1 MNYSGVRSLI
11 ICGAVKNSLKQYNS
25 RSLKELVSLHC
36 NFCTFLCLNYQ
47 KKDPSKYEQVDNKK
61 YASLVRSVVSMK
73 ISSQTPETLLG
84 EDTLLYGPIV
94 KLKQVR
100 EELTPENLLNLPP
113 FLNPEHQGSQQEPV
127 SVIKPPLQVP
137 LQTNGRKTRLPS
149 VTQILQLTMSLEQA
163 FYLERW
169 KRRMIKELGPDGFKA
184 YTKNVLSRGQLF
196 HSALEDALLS
206 SKIPETDNEDVAGYL
221 QSVKGILEDVTGI
234 RVLES
239 VVNHLPLQ
247 YTGLVDC
254 VAEYRGKLC
263 VIDWK
268 TSEKPKPYFRNT
280 FDNPLQVAAYAG
292 ALNFDDNYDFQVEQG
307 LIVVA
312 YKDGR
317 PAHAHFMEPELFL
330 TCWHRWLV
338 RLQKYKEKV
347 SALS

>member
-1 MNYSGVRSLI
+1 MLNFAT
-11 ICGAVKNSLKQYNS
+11 CGMAMSPLKQYNGIL
-25 RSLKELVSLHC
+25 LKELVSLRH

-47 KKDPSKYEQVDNKK
+47 KKDQSKYEQVDHKK
-61 YASLVRSVVSMK
+61 YASLVRSVVSTK
-73 ISSQTPETLLG
+73 VSPQTPETLLG
-84 EDTLLYGPIV
+84 EDTLLYGPVI
-94 KLKQVR
+94 KSKPAR
-100 EELTPENLLNLPP
+100 EEPAPESLLNLPP
-113 FLNPEHQGSQQEPV
+113 FLNSERQCSQHEPGPV
-127 SVIKPPLQVP
+127 LKPPLQIP
-137 LQTNGRKTRLPS
+137 LLKNGTKTRLPS
-149 VTQILQLTMSLEQA
+149 VTHILQLTMSLEQA

-169 KRRMIKELGPDGFKA
+169 RRRMTKELGPDGFKL
-184 YTKNVLSRGQLF
+184 YTKNVLNRGQLF

-206 SKIPETDNEDVAGYL
+206 SKIPETNNEDVAGYL
-221 QSVKGILEDVTGI
+221 QSVKGILEDVKGT

-239 VVNHLPLQ
+239 AVNHLPLQ

-292 ALNFDDNYDFQVEQG
+292 ALNHDDNYDFQVEQG

-317 PAHAHFMEPELFL
+317 PAHAHFMEPQLFL
-330 TCWHRWLV
+330 TCWQRWLL
-338 RLQKYKEKV
+338 RLQKYKEKID
-347 SALS
+347 APT